1 MTKPVWHETKAERDI
16 EREREREREKRESRV
31 GFNKLQ
37 VEFGVNLKVCHSP

>member
-1 MTKPVWHETKAERDI
+1 MKLRQRETLR